1 MSYITRQKIRD
12 QLGAALM
19 ESEYEAHDVSSSG
32 TGGELPTLPPDHL
45 ERHKCD
51 ECERDLADE
60 TTVYIHGRKLF
71 CSSCFNAEAGS

>member
-1 MSYITRQKIRD
+1 MT
-12 QLGAALM
+12 
-19 ESEYEAHDVSSSG
+19 SEYDHFGAQSSG
-32 TGGELPTLPPDHL
+32 PTGEPFPLPPDHL

-51 ECERDLADE
+51 DCERDLADE